1 MTIKI
6 RLSSFILIQKFLIF
20 FEKEI
25 NLEFSQ
31 SKKIIFL
38 ILTICFFVSSKNIF
52 SQEPFV
58 FDTSLIETIPP
69 IHLSFLEGSDHDI
82 HFEALENAEWTD
94 KLINVQSIVNG
105 YWVKFIV
112 KNNSDSNV
120 IGLNHNWNME
130 KKLFV
135 KNSLGL
141 KEYPYWKFRENS
153 FLGQDHIG
161 AQYRILMPQ
170 NENTV
175 IYDFFRS
182 KPFDRYYAIVNGLDR
197 MTIGLWENIRLREIV
212 RFSSNMGFISVAL
225 AFGIYYFFIYLV
237 SKGNYLWLSL
247 SLLQAAA
254 LVFFTQ
260 SNAMYMGFSRW
271 PAVSELQFV
280 FQGVLFIFLIIFFKQ
295 ALNLKEN
302 FPRINKLFL
311 LGITFYLFIIILNF
325 LTSLSW
331 PHEEQFNLLKYPPD
345 NLGPGILKL
354 HHIVMPFAVLL
365 IISIVI
371 SFISWRKGDSSA
383 GYLCL
388 SFILPFLILPL
399 ALATYFI
406 SGGFNWIFMLVVS
419 SAAGFL
425 FLSMF
430 VTFGF
435 AVAQNMNDLKRF
447 ALEQQMRLT
456 EAYQRFVPKQ
466 LLTNLNKD
474 SILDVQLGDQVQ
486 KEMSILF
493 SDIRSFTSLSESMS
507 PEENFRFVNKYLSK
521 MGPIV
526 RDNHGYIDK
535 YIGDSIMA
543 LFDRSPEDAV
553 HTSVKMLDALR
564 LYNKERIQEGNN
576 PILIGIGVNT
586 GKMMLGTLGE
596 SDRMEGSVI
605 SDAVN
610 LAARLEGLTKLY
622 KTPLL
627 LSEETLLK
635 IGDSIFDTR
644 LIDKVAVKGKEN
656 PVMVYEVLNGE
667 YTDLRDAKISTLPKF
682 KKGFELYQ
690 NQQFENALELFRT
703 CIEKVPEDGV
713 AELYIERCEKLI
725 SSGWDTETW
734 DGINYMDAK

>member
-1 MTIKI
+1 M
-6 RLSSFILIQKFLIF
+6 
-20 FEKEI
+20 
-25 NLEFSQ
+25 EFSQ

-69 IHLSFLEGSDHDI
+69 KHLSFLEGSDHDI
-82 HFEALENAEWTD
+82 LFESLENAEWTD

-182 KPFDRYYAIVNGLDR
+182 KPFDRYYSKVNGLDR

-247 SLLQAAA
+247 SLLQATA

-466 LLTNLNKD
+466 LLTNLNKE

-564 LYNKERIQEGNN
+564 VYNKERIQEGNN

-690 NQQFENALELFRT
+690 NQQFKNALEFFKT

-734 DGINYMDAK
+734 DGINYMDVK

>member
-1 MTIKI
+1 
-6 RLSSFILIQKFLIF
+6 
-20 FEKEI
+20 
-25 NLEFSQ
+25 LEFSQ

-82 HFEALENAEWTD
+82 LFESLENAEWTD
-94 KLINVQSIVNG
+94 KLINVQSIFNG

-182 KPFDRYYAIVNGLDR
+182 KPFDRYYSKVNGLDR

-247 SLLQAAA
+247 SLLQATA

-419 SAAGFL
+419 SAGGFL

-466 LLTNLNKD
+466 LLTILNKD

-564 LYNKERIQEGNN
+564 EYNKERIQEGNN

-667 YTDLRDAKISTLPKF
+667 YTDLRDAKKSTLLKF

-690 NQQFENALELFRT
+690 NQQFENALEFFKT

-725 SSGWDTETW
+725 SNGWDTETW

>member
-1 MTIKI
+1 MFF
-6 RLSSFILIQKFLIF
+6 LSF
-20 FEKEI
+20 
-25 NLEFSQ
+25 
-31 SKKIIFL
+31 
-38 ILTICFFVSSKNIF
+38 KNIF
-52 SQEPFV
+52 AQEPFV
-58 FDTSLIETIPP
+58 LDTAMIKTIPP
-69 IHLSFLEGSDHDI
+69 KHLLFLEGLDHDI
-82 HFEALENAEWTD
+82 SFEALENAKWTE
-94 KLINVQSIVNG
+94 KLINVQSLVNG

-112 KNNSDSNV
+112 KNNSDSNL
-120 IGLNHNWNME
+120 IGINHNWNFE
-130 KKLFV
+130 KKLYI

-141 KEYPYWKFRENS
+141 KEFPYWKHRKHN
-153 FLGQDHIG
+153 FLGEGRIG
-161 AQYRILMPQ
+161 AQYRIIMPK
-170 NENTV
+170 NEDTI

-182 KPFDRYYAIVNGLDR
+182 KPFDRFMAKVNGLDR
-197 MTIGLWENIRLREIV
+197 MTIGLWENIRLRELV
-212 RFSSNMGFISVAL
+212 RFSSNIGFISVAL
-225 AFGIYYFFIYLV
+225 SFGIYYFFIYLV

-260 SNAMYMGFSRW
+260 SNAVYMEFSRW
-271 PAVSELQFV
+271 PAVSGFQFV
-280 FQGVLFIFLIIFFKQ
+280 IMGLLFIFLITFFKQ

-325 LTSLSW
+325 LSSLSW
-331 PHEEQFNLLKYPPD
+331 PHEEQLNLLKYPPD

-354 HHIVMPFAVLL
+354 HHVLIPFAFLL

-399 ALATYFI
+399 ALTTFFI
-406 SGGFNWIFMLVVS
+406 SGGFNWIFMLLVS

-466 LLTNLNKD
+466 LLTNLNKE

-493 SDIRSFTSLSESMS
+493 SDIRSFTTLSESMS
-507 PEENFRFVNKYLSK
+507 PEENFRFVNTYLSK

-553 HTSVKMLDALR
+553 NTSVKMLDALR
-564 LYNKERIQEGNN
+564 EYNRERTQEGNN

-627 LSEETLLK
+627 LSEETFLK

-656 PVMVYEVLNGE
+656 HVMVYEVLNGE
-667 YTDLRDAKISTLPKF
+667 SSDLRDAKISTLPKF

-713 AELYIERCEKLI
+713 AELYIERCQKLI

>member
-1 MTIKI
+1 
-6 RLSSFILIQKFLIF
+6 
-20 FEKEI
+20 
-25 NLEFSQ
+25 
-31 SKKIIFL
+31 
-38 ILTICFFVSSKNIF
+38 
-52 SQEPFV
+52 
-58 FDTSLIETIPP
+58 
-69 IHLSFLEGSDHDI
+69 
-82 HFEALENAEWTD
+82 
-94 KLINVQSIVNG
+94 
-105 YWVKFIV
+105 
-112 KNNSDSNV
+112 
-120 IGLNHNWNME
+120 ME

-153 FLGQDHIG
+153 ILGQDHIG
-161 AQYRILMPQ
+161 AQYRILMPK
-170 NENTV
+170 NGNTV

-182 KPFDRYYAIVNGLDR
+182 KPFDRYYAMVNGLDR

-247 SLLQAAA
+247 SLLQATA

-466 LLTNLNKD
+466 LLTILNKD

-690 NQQFENALELFRT
+690 NQQFKNALEFFKT

>member
-1 MTIKI
+1 M
-6 RLSSFILIQKFLIF
+6 L
-20 FEKEI
+20 
-25 NLEFSQ
+25 
-31 SKKIIFL
+31 
-38 ILTICFFVSSKNIF
+38 FVSSKHAF
-52 SQEPFV
+52 GQEPFV
-58 FDTSLIETIPP
+58 LDSAMIETIPP
-69 IHLSFLEGSDHDI
+69 KHLSFLEGLDHDI
-82 HFEALENAEWTD
+82 PFGALENAEWTE
-94 KLINVQSIVNG
+94 KLINVQSMVNG
-105 YWVKFIV
+105 YWVKFVV
-112 KNNSDSNV
+112 KNNSDSNL
-120 IGLNHNWNME
+120 IGINHNWNME
-130 KKLFV
+130 KKIFV

-141 KEYPYWKFRENS
+141 KEYAYWKYRENI

-161 AQYRILMPQ
+161 AQYRVLMPQ

-182 KPFDRYYAIVNGLDR
+182 KPFDRYYAMVNGLDR
-197 MTIGLWENIRLREIV
+197 MTIGLWENIRLRELV
-212 RFSSNMGFISVAL
+212 RFSSNIGFISVAL
-225 AFGIYYFFIYLV
+225 SFGIYYFFIYLV

-260 SNAMYMGFSRW
+260 SNALYIGISRW
-271 PAVSELQFV
+271 FAVSELLFV

-295 ALNLKEN
+295 ALNLKDN

-345 NLGPGILKL
+345 NLGPGIVKF
-354 HHIVMPFAVLL
+354 HYIVIPFAVLL
-365 IISIVI
+365 ILSIVI
-371 SFISWRKGDSSA
+371 SFKLWRNGDASA

-388 SFILPFLILPL
+388 SFILPFLTLPL

-406 SGGFNWIFMLVVS
+406 FDGFNWIFMLVLS
-419 SAAGFL
+419 SSAGFL

-435 AVAQNMNDLKRF
+435 AVAQNMNDLKKF

-493 SDIRSFTSLSESMS
+493 SDIRSFTTLSESML
-507 PEENFRFVNKYLSK
+507 PEDNFKFVNTYLSK

-526 RDNHGYIDK
+526 RENNGYIDK
-535 YIGDSIMA
+535 FIGDAIMA
-543 LFDRSPEDAV
+543 LFEISPDDAV
-553 HTSVKMLDALR
+553 RTSVKMLDALGE
-564 LYNKERIQEGNN
+564 YNKVRIREGND
-576 PILIGIGVNT
+576 PIRIGIGVNT
-586 GKMMLGTLGE
+586 GMMMLGTLGE

-610 LAARLEGLTKLY
+610 IAARLEGLTKLY

-627 LSEETLLK
+627 ISGETLLK
-635 IGDSIFDTR
+635 IDDSIFETR
-644 LIDKVAVKGKEN
+644 LIDKVAVKGKVK
-656 PVMVYEVLNGE
+656 PIMVYEVLNGE
-667 YTDLRDAKISTLPKF
+667 SSDLRDTKKSTLPKF
-682 KKGFELYQ
+682 RKGFELYQ

-703 CIEKVPEDGV
+703 CTEKVPEDGV
-713 AELYIERCEKLI
+713 AELYIERCQKLL

-734 DGINYMDAK
+734 DGINYMDVK

>member
-1 MTIKI
+1 M
-6 RLSSFILIQKFLIF
+6 
-20 FEKEI
+20 
-25 NLEFSQ
+25 EFSQ

-69 IHLSFLEGSDHDI
+69 KHLSFLEGSDHDI
-82 HFEALENAEWTD
+82 LFESLENAEWTD
-94 KLINVQSIVNG
+94 KLINVQSIFNG

-141 KEYPYWKFRENS
+141 KEYPFWKFRKNS

-182 KPFDRYYAIVNGLDR
+182 KPFDRYYSKVNGLDR
-197 MTIGLWENIRLREIV
+197 MSIGLWENIRLREIV

-247 SLLQAAA
+247 SLLQATA

-354 HHIVMPFAVLL
+354 HHLVMPFAVLL

-399 ALATYFI
+399 A
-406 SGGFNWIFMLVVS
+406 
-419 SAAGFL
+419 
-425 FLSMF
+425 
-430 VTFGF
+430 
-435 AVAQNMNDLKRF
+435 
-447 ALEQQMRLT
+447 
-456 EAYQRFVPKQ
+456 
-466 LLTNLNKD
+466 
-474 SILDVQLGDQVQ
+474 
-486 KEMSILF
+486 
-493 SDIRSFTSLSESMS
+493 
-507 PEENFRFVNKYLSK
+507 
-521 MGPIV
+521 
-526 RDNHGYIDK
+526 
-535 YIGDSIMA
+535 
-543 LFDRSPEDAV
+543 
-553 HTSVKMLDALR
+553 
-564 LYNKERIQEGNN
+564 
-576 PILIGIGVNT
+576 
-586 GKMMLGTLGE
+586 
-596 SDRMEGSVI
+596 
-605 SDAVN
+605 
-610 LAARLEGLTKLY
+610 
-622 KTPLL
+622 
-627 LSEETLLK
+627 
-635 IGDSIFDTR
+635 
-644 LIDKVAVKGKEN
+644 
-656 PVMVYEVLNGE
+656 
-667 YTDLRDAKISTLPKF
+667 
-682 KKGFELYQ
+682 
-690 NQQFENALELFRT
+690 
-703 CIEKVPEDGV
+703 
-713 AELYIERCEKLI
+713 
-725 SSGWDTETW
+725 
-734 DGINYMDAK
+734 

>member
-1 MTIKI
+1 M
-6 RLSSFILIQKFLIF
+6 
-20 FEKEI
+20 
-25 NLEFSQ
+25 EFSQ

-69 IHLSFLEGSDHDI
+69 KHLSFLEGSDHDI
-82 HFEALENAEWTD
+82 LFESLENAEWTD
-94 KLINVQSIVNG
+94 KLINVQSIFNG

-182 KPFDRYYAIVNGLDR
+182 KPFDRYYSKVNGLDR

-247 SLLQAAA
+247 SLLQATA

-311 LGITFYLFIIILNF
+311 LGITSYLFIIILNF

-399 ALATYFI
+399 ALTTYFF
-406 SGGFNWIFMLVVS
+406 SGGFNWIFMLMVS
-419 SAAGFL
+419 TAAGFL

-564 LYNKERIQEGNN
+564 EYNKERIQEGNN

-690 NQQFENALELFRT
+690 NQQFENSLELFRT

>member
-1 MTIKI
+1 M
-6 RLSSFILIQKFLIF
+6 
-20 FEKEI
+20 
-25 NLEFSQ
+25 
-31 SKKIIFL
+31 
-38 ILTICFFVSSKNIF
+38 
-52 SQEPFV
+52 
-58 FDTSLIETIPP
+58 IETIPP
-69 IHLSFLEGSDHDI
+69 KHLSFLEGSDHDI
-82 HFEALENAEWTD
+82 LFESLENAEWTD
-94 KLINVQSIVNG
+94 KLINVQSIFNG

-182 KPFDRYYAIVNGLDR
+182 KPFDRYYSKVNGLDR

-247 SLLQAAA
+247 SLLQATA

-466 LLTNLNKD
+466 LLTILNKD

-690 NQQFENALELFRT
+690 NQQFKNALEFFKT

>member
-1 MTIKI
+1 MFF
-6 RLSSFILIQKFLIF
+6 LSF
-20 FEKEI
+20 
-25 NLEFSQ
+25 
-31 SKKIIFL
+31 
-38 ILTICFFVSSKNIF
+38 KNIF
-52 SQEPFV
+52 AQEPFV
-58 FDTSLIETIPP
+58 LDTAMIKTIPP
-69 IHLSFLEGSDHDI
+69 KHLLFLEGLDYDI
-82 HFEALENAEWTD
+82 SFEALENAKWTE
-94 KLINVQSIVNG
+94 KLINVQSLVNG

-112 KNNSDSNV
+112 KNNSDSNL
-120 IGLNHNWNME
+120 IGINHNWNFE
-130 KKLFV
+130 KKLYI

-141 KEYPYWKFRENS
+141 KEFPYWKYRKHN
-153 FLGQDHIG
+153 FLGEGRIG
-161 AQYRILMPQ
+161 AQYRIIMPK
-170 NENTV
+170 NEDTI

-182 KPFDRYYAIVNGLDR
+182 KPFDRFMAKVNGLDR
-197 MTIGLWENIRLREIV
+197 MTIGLWENIRLRELV
-212 RFSSNMGFISVAL
+212 RFSSNIGFISVAL
-225 AFGIYYFFIYLV
+225 SFGIYYFFIYLV

-260 SNAMYMGFSRW
+260 SNAVYMEFSRW
-271 PAVSELQFV
+271 HAVSGFQFV
-280 FQGVLFIFLIIFFKQ
+280 IMGFLFIFLITFFKQ

-325 LTSLSW
+325 LSSLSW
-331 PHEEQFNLLKYPPD
+331 PHEEQLNLLKYPPD

-354 HHIVMPFAVLL
+354 HHVLIPFAFLL

-399 ALATYFI
+399 ALTTYFF
-406 SGGFNWIFMLVVS
+406 SGGFNWIFMLIMS
-419 SAAGFL
+419 TAAGFL

-507 PEENFRFVNKYLSK
+507 PEENFKFVNNYLSK

-553 HTSVKMLDALR
+553 NTSVKMLDALR
-564 LYNKERIQEGNN
+564 EYNRERTQEGNN
-576 PILIGIGVNT
+576 PILIGIGINT

-635 IGDSIFDTR
+635 IGNSIFDTR

-656 PVMVYEVLNGE
+656 HVMVYEVLNGE
-667 YTDLRDAKISTLPKF
+667 SSYLRDAKISTLPKF

-713 AELYIERCEKLI
+713 AELYIERCQKLI

>member
-1 MTIKI
+1 M
-6 RLSSFILIQKFLIF
+6 SSFILIQKFLMF

-31 SKKIIFL
+31 PKKIIFL
-38 ILTICFFVSSKNIF
+38 ILTIIFFVSSKNIF

-58 FDTSLIETIPP
+58 LNTAMIETIPP

-182 KPFDRYYAIVNGLDR
+182 NPFDRYYSKVNGLDR
-197 MTIGLWENIRLREIV
+197 MTIGLWENIRLREMV

-247 SLLQAAA
+247 SLLQATT

-295 ALNLKEN
+295 ALKLKEN

-311 LGITFYLFIIILNF
+311 VGITFYLFIIVLNF
-325 LTSLSW
+325 LTSLNW
-331 PHEEQFNLLKYPPD
+331 PHEEQFNLLKYPPN

-354 HHIVMPFAVLL
+354 HHVFMPFAVLL
-365 IISIVI
+365 LISIVI
-371 SFISWRKGDSSA
+371 SFITWRKGDSSA

-419 SAAGFL
+419 STAGFL

-447 ALEQQMRLT
+447 ALEQQIRLT

-526 RDNHGYIDK
+526 SDNHGYIDK

-553 HTSVKMLDALR
+553 NTSVKMLDALR
-564 LYNKERIQEGNN
+564 DYNKERAQEGND

-596 SDRMEGSVI
+596 SGRMEGSVI

-656 PVMVYEVLNGE
+656 HVMVYEVLNGE
-667 YTDLRDAKISTLPKF
+667 SPDISDAKISTLPKF

-734 DGINYMDAK
+734 DGINYMDSK

>member
-1 MTIKI
+1 
-6 RLSSFILIQKFLIF
+6 
-20 FEKEI
+20 
-25 NLEFSQ
+25 
-31 SKKIIFL
+31 
-38 ILTICFFVSSKNIF
+38 
-52 SQEPFV
+52 
-58 FDTSLIETIPP
+58 
-69 IHLSFLEGSDHDI
+69 
-82 HFEALENAEWTD
+82 
-94 KLINVQSIVNG
+94 
-105 YWVKFIV
+105 
-112 KNNSDSNV
+112 
-120 IGLNHNWNME
+120 
-130 KKLFV
+130 
-135 KNSLGL
+135 
-141 KEYPYWKFRENS
+141 
-153 FLGQDHIG
+153 
-161 AQYRILMPQ
+161 
-170 NENTV
+170 
-175 IYDFFRS
+175 
-182 KPFDRYYAIVNGLDR
+182 
-197 MTIGLWENIRLREIV
+197 
-212 RFSSNMGFISVAL
+212 
-225 AFGIYYFFIYLV
+225 
-237 SKGNYLWLSL
+237 
-247 SLLQAAA
+247 
-254 LVFFTQ
+254 
-260 SNAMYMGFSRW
+260 
-271 PAVSELQFV
+271 
-280 FQGVLFIFLIIFFKQ
+280 
-295 ALNLKEN
+295 
-302 FPRINKLFL
+302 
-311 LGITFYLFIIILNF
+311 
-325 LTSLSW
+325 
-331 PHEEQFNLLKYPPD
+331 
-345 NLGPGILKL
+345 
-354 HHIVMPFAVLL
+354 
-365 IISIVI
+365 
-371 SFISWRKGDSSA
+371 
-383 GYLCL
+383 
-388 SFILPFLILPL
+388 
-399 ALATYFI
+399 
-406 SGGFNWIFMLVVS
+406 
-419 SAAGFL
+419 
-425 FLSMF
+425 
-430 VTFGF
+430 
-435 AVAQNMNDLKRF
+435 MNDLKRF

-466 LLTNLNKD
+466 LLTILNKD

-564 LYNKERIQEGNN
+564 VYNKERIQEGNN

-667 YTDLRDAKISTLPKF
+667 YTDLRDAKKSTLLKF

-690 NQQFENALELFRT
+690 NQQFENALEFFKT